1 MGLNIWRQGS
11 WLVAEISGDLDIA
24 SVPLIRVRLDQ
35 TLSDQI
41 VCGLILDLTGVSF
54 LDSSGLGFV
63 LGRYRHLAK
72 KRRKMIVTGL
82 HGQVER
88 VFKLSGLTNI
98 IPKKKTLTE
107 ALRAV
112 KEDG

>member
-54 LDSSGLGFV
+54 RIAQGLV
-63 LGRYRHLAK
+63 LSWGG
-72 KRRKMIVTGL
+72 TGIWL
-82 HGQVER
+82 KEER
-88 VFKLSGLTNI
+88 
-98 IPKKKTLTE
+98 
-107 ALRAV
+107 
-112 KEDG
+112 